1 MQSES
6 KRRKRL
12 LRIILPVFLI
22 VIVLSACDI
31 PFFPTDTPPPQDT
44 QPPPADTQPPPA
56 DTQPPPPV
64 DTQPP
69 PPVDTQPPLEGLDY
83 DLDPNFGE
91 VTLEAGFPV
100 DPYAVDIVSG
110 GNVDVGALG
119 LGDDCLGY
127 ASSAPDLRL
136 WWTGQSTP
144 GTFRILFEAA
154 GGEDTVLIVNNFYG
168 QWQCNDDYDFG
179 TLNPGMD
186 IEDVGAQSL
195 RMEIWVA
202 SFDMGVNA
210 PGTLYITELDLDHDD
225 VP

>member
-1 MQSES
+1 MQSGS
-6 KRRKRL
+6 RRRKRL
-12 LRIILPVFLI
+12 LRIIIPVILT
-22 VIVLSACDI
+22 VIVLSACD
-31 PFFPTDTPPPQDT
+31 FSLFSNETPPPEQTQPPPADT

-56 DTQPPPPV
+56 DTQPPPTE
-64 DTQPP
+64 DIQS
-69 PPVDTQPPLEGLDY
+69 PLLDLDY

-110 GNVDVGALG
+110 GDVDVGALG
-119 LGDDCLGY
+119 LGDDCYGY
-127 ASSAPDLRL
+127 ATSAPDLRL

-168 QWQCNDDYDFG
+168 QWQCNDDFDFG
-179 TLNPGMD
+179 ILDPGLD
-186 IEDVGAQSL
+186 IEDVGDQSL

-202 SFDMGVNA
+202 SYDQGVSA
-210 PGTLYITELDLDHDD
+210 PGTLYITELDLDHGS

>member
-44 QPPPADTQPPPA
+44 QPPPANTQPPPVN
-56 DTQPPPPV
+56 TQPPPV

-110 GNVDVGALG
+110 GDVDVGALA
-119 LGDDCLGY
+119 LGEDCWGY
-127 ASSAPDLRL
+127 ATSAPDLRL